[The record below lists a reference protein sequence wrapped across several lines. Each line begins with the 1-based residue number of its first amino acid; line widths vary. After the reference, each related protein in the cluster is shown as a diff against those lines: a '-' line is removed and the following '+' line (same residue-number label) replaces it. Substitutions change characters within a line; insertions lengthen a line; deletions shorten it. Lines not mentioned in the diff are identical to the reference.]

1 MAGVFA
7 SMGAACNSSSV
18 EPSHVIEAI
27 GVPDKYKR
35 GTMRFSFGRGNTE
48 EDASLA
54 ARELASALAKSR

>member
-7 SMGAACNSSSV
+7 SMGAACNSASV

-27 GVPDKYKR
+27 GVPGEYKR
-35 GTMRFSFGRGNTE
+35 GTMRFSFGRDNTE

-54 ARELASALAKSR
+54 ARELAAAIAKSR